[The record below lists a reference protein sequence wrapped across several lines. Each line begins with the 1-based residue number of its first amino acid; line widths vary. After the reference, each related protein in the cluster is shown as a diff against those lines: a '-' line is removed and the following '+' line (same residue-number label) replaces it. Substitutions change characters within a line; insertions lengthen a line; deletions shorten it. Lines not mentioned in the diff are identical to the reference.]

1 MICASVQ
8 KLIDYAQRY
17 HLITKDDIYVVRN
30 RLMDALQLTD
40 WRDCSYDETVDET
53 IDEILKPLVE
63 YACNQGIIANNVN
76 SRDLFDTRLMGL
88 ITPMPREIIAEFH
101 KRYAISP
108 QEATD
113 WYYRY
118 SQELNYVRA
127 GRLAKDMRWTYKTEY
142 GILDITIN
150 ESKPEKDPRDI
161 TAAKRQ
167 KGSTY
172 PKCQLCPENAGFAG
186 NAKQPARQNL
196 CPIPISVGGEDWELQ
211 YSPYGYYNEHCIV
224 FNVKHV
230 PVKMNAKVFA
240 KLFDLVDYFPH
251 YFFGSNADLPIVG
264 GSILCHEHFQ
274 GGKYTFA
281 IEKAPVETD
290 FSIPKYPNV
299 KAGIVKWPMSVIR
312 LSSSDRNTLADCCDL
327 VLLRWR
333 NYSDTSVLIFA
344 ETDGNRHNTVTP
356 IARKNGNE
364 YVCDLV
370 LRNNLTTKDRPIGVF
385 HPNPALHHIKK
396 ENIGLIEAMGLAVLP
411 ARLARDIGML
421 ERAMLSGQSLYAIP
435 ELTAHAKWATEI
447 LEKHPEFS
455 ADNAKEIIQREI
467 GEVFLEILKDA
478 GVFKRNEEGKIAFGK
493 FIHTLETK

>member
-167 KGSTY
+167 KGST
-172 PKCQLCPENAGFAG
+172 
-186 NAKQPARQNL
+186 
-196 CPIPISVGGEDWELQ
+196 
-211 YSPYGYYNEHCIV
+211 
-224 FNVKHV
+224 
-230 PVKMNAKVFA
+230 
-240 KLFDLVDYFPH
+240 
-251 YFFGSNADLPIVG
+251 
-264 GSILCHEHFQ
+264 
-274 GGKYTFA
+274 
-281 IEKAPVETD
+281 
-290 FSIPKYPNV
+290 
-299 KAGIVKWPMSVIR
+299 
-312 LSSSDRNTLADCCDL
+312 
-327 VLLRWR
+327 
-333 NYSDTSVLIFA
+333 
-344 ETDGNRHNTVTP
+344 
-356 IARKNGNE
+356 
-364 YVCDLV
+364 
-370 LRNNLTTKDRPIGVF
+370 
-385 HPNPALHHIKK
+385 
-396 ENIGLIEAMGLAVLP
+396 
-411 ARLARDIGML
+411 
-421 ERAMLSGQSLYAIP
+421 
-435 ELTAHAKWATEI
+435 
-447 LEKHPEFS
+447 
-455 ADNAKEIIQREI
+455 
-467 GEVFLEILKDA
+467 
-478 GVFKRNEEGKIAFGK
+478 
-493 FIHTLETK
+493 